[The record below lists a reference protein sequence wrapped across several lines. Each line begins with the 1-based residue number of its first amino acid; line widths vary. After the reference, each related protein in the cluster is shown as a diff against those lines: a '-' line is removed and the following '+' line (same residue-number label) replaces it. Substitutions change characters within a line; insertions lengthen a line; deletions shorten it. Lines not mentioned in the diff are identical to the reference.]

1 MLSTCG
7 AGLKKTYFLLIT
19 TASYLKKKKPLCLK
33 VSKSPFMP
41 FCLITEVKD
50 IEYKHSHIY
59 HFPHRLSAY

>member
-19 TASYLKKKKPLCLK
+19 TASYFKKNPLCLK

>member
-19 TASYLKKKKPLCLK
+19 TASYFKKKPLCLK

-59 HFPHRLSAY
+59 HFPYRLSAY